1 MDSEGRDERYL
12 YIYRERNVASVGE
25 SFLGF
30 FGFLFL
36 CCNLG
41 DVGGAS
47 SLDRV
52 NNHVPL
58 G

>member
-1 MDSEGRDERYL
+1 MKDISTF
-12 YIYRERNVASVGE
+12 IERNVASVGE
-25 SFLGF
+25 SFLGSF
-30 FGFLFL
+30 RFRFLF
-36 CCNLG
+36 CILG